1 LQTNRDLLKAKI
13 LDELLEE
20 GIKIFS
26 IANLDCF
33 HKHAVTKLQ
42 PLKECFIA

>member
-1 LQTNRDLLKAKI
+1 LQTNGDLLKPKI
-13 LDELLEE
+13 IDELLEE

-33 HKHAVTKLQ
+33 HKHADTKLQ
-42 PLKECFIA
+42 PLKEYFIA